1 MNRKFD
7 AVCIGFIVQDIIITD
22 IPEDALTRDTTVGTE
37 ALITS
42 GGDAVNEAITLAR
55 LGSKTGLLVKVGRD
69 AIGNSIY
76 SILENEA
83 VDRSLVIRD
92 DAAEMMMAI
101 VVIKPDGE
109 RAFLVKRGNS
119 SYHLQPEDVT
129 DEILKNTR
137 AITIGS
143 LFCLPGLDG
152 APMAGILERAQSFG
166 TITICD
172 MTHDLNE
179 IGPAAMECVYP
190 HVDYMVP
197 SMEEAVYTTGETDPD
212 KIADFY
218 LSRGVKNVVLKLGG
232 DGCFFKNATD
242 RFFTDP
248 YVIKPVD
255 TTGCGDNFLGAFTH
269 ALLKGLPIRE
279 CTDFACAAGAIN
291 ALGIGAHHTIRDEAH
306 VLSFM
311 KETPKRHMDR

>member
-42 GGDAVNEAITLAR
+42 GGDSGNEAITLAR

-129 DEILKNTR
+129 DEIL
-137 AITIGS
+137 
-143 LFCLPGLDG
+143 
-152 APMAGILERAQSFG
+152 
-166 TITICD
+166 
-172 MTHDLNE
+172 
-179 IGPAAMECVYP
+179 
-190 HVDYMVP
+190 
-197 SMEEAVYTTGETDPD
+197 
-212 KIADFY
+212 
-218 LSRGVKNVVLKLGG
+218 
-232 DGCFFKNATD
+232 
-242 RFFTDP
+242 
-248 YVIKPVD
+248 
-255 TTGCGDNFLGAFTH
+255 
-269 ALLKGLPIRE
+269 
-279 CTDFACAAGAIN
+279 
-291 ALGIGAHHTIRDEAH
+291 
-306 VLSFM
+306 
-311 KETPKRHMDR
+311 